1 MTREEAIKVL
11 NMVEAHGL
19 AEEAKQMAISALEH
33 ICDDD
38 CEHCTWT
45 ECPEDVLPTMIY
57 PQVDGITP
65 TVVAEPCDAISR
77 EAVLEQTY
85 KWSKDEFL
93 RVANPFDYLRKRI
106 NSLPPVTVRQ
116 TQEVEKSNFDVNQYK
131 ADIDTAYECGKA
143 SVRQTGEWKR
153 EQFPYYKDAWF
164 CSECGR
170 GQFHN
175 NFNFCPNCGCRMVEP
190 QESEDKE

>member
-1 MTREEAIKVL
+1 MTREQAIRYLKDMKDGCNDTFHKVRY
-11 NMVEAHGL
+11 VTH
-19 AEEAKQMAISALEH
+19 EEALDMAISALEH

-65 TVVAEPCDAISR
+65 TVVAEPCEDAVSR
-77 EAVLEQTY
+77 DAVLMIASSPTLSVNET
-85 KWSKDEFL
+85 
-93 RVANPFDYLRKRI
+93 VAMIKR
-106 NSLPPVTVRQ
+106 LPSVTVRQ
-116 TQEVEKSNFDVNQYK
+116 S
-131 ADIDTAYECGKA
+131 
-143 SVRQTGEWKR
+143 GEWKR

-175 NFNFCPNCGCRMVEP
+175 NFNYCPNCGADMRGA
-190 QESEDKE
+190 K